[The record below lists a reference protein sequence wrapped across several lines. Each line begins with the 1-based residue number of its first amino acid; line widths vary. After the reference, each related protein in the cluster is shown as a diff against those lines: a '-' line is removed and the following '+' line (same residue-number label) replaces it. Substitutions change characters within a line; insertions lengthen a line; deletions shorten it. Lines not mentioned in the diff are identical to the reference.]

1 MTKHEHMQKAR
12 LALMGQE
19 EALVDL
25 LTEHEAANQ
34 EKRLQP
40 SIIAQQLDLLLPEK
54 GETYESTFA
63 HPDWLNE
70 LPKSGNQPNGMPE
83 HCPESRVRE
92 NTKNECPFIHYKN
105 RHDS

>member
-1 MTKHEHMQKAR
+1 MNVCKR
-12 LALMGQE
+12 LDWRLLGQE

-54 GETYESTFA
+54 GETYGSPT
-63 HPDWLNE
+63 H
-70 LPKSGNQPNGMPE
+70 
-83 HCPESRVRE
+83 R
-92 NTKNECPFIHYKN
+92 YKLT
-105 RHDS
+105 